1 MFKQKT
7 GKKILVKNSLNERD
21 EMNSRPFD
29 LLNDSIGKEVLV
41 ILKGDISIRGTL
53 RAFDVHMNIVLENA
67 EELAHG
73 QMKTKYGK
81 LILRGDNVLLIS
93 P

>member
-1 MFKQKT
+1 M
-7 GKKILVKNSLNERD
+7 
-21 EMNSRPFD
+21 
-29 LLNDSIGKEVLV
+29 LNDSIGKEVLV
-41 ILKGDISIRGTL
+41 ILKESISIRGTL
-53 RAFDVHMNIVLENA
+53 KAFDVHMNLVLEGA
-67 EELAHG
+67 EELKDG